1 MKSAL
6 SRCVGALLS
15 VAALYVVS
23 GPASAQQPVELR
35 LAFPAPGV
43 SPLNAQG
50 FTPWAKD
57 IEAASGG
64 TLAIRVI
71 GGTTLATF
79 ETVWDRVIKGV
90 ADMGFGVSASVGGQ
104 FPKTEVAALP
114 FELDNPREGSLALWR
129 LYQRGLIAEEYND
142 VKLLG
147 LFTFGHA
154 AIHTRN
160 ARIKSLTDLKGLKLR
175 AGGKLEGDMIAA
187 LGGAPITINPAD
199 IYQSISNGLIDGA
212 VVQWTAMNSFKIYE
226 VAKNHLRAP
235 LGSSTA
241 FIAMNKRSYDKLP
254 AQAKAAI
261 DKYSYEALSRRMGD
275 VVNKMDDF
283 AQENVAK
290 QPGQVIETIPKEE
303 AARWQKQLQAIS
315 DGWVK
320 STPNGAAILSGFRE
334 EIKKA
339 RAGQ

>member
-1 MKSAL
+1 MTSHM
-6 SRCVGALLS
+6 RRR
-15 VAALYVVS
+15 VAALLAALVLAA
-23 GPASAQQPVELR
+23 PAFAQQPVELR

-43 SPLNAQG
+43 SPLNSQG

-64 TLAIRVI
+64 TIAIRVI

-79 ETVWDRVIKGV
+79 ETVWDRVAKGV
-90 ADMGFGVSASVGGQ
+90 ADIGFGVSASVGGQ

-154 AIHTRN
+154 AIHTRT
-160 ARIKSLTDLKGLKLR
+160 AKIKSLSDLKGLKLR
-175 AGGKLEGDMIAA
+175 AGGRLEGDMIAA

-254 AQAKAAI
+254 PQAKAAI
-261 DKYSYEALSRRMGD
+261 DKHSYEPLARRMGD
-275 VVNKMDDF
+275 VVHKMDDF
-283 AQENVAK
+283 AQANVAK
-290 QPGQVIETIPKEE
+290 QPGQVIETIPAEE
-303 AARWQKQLQAIS
+303 AARWRKQLQAIS
-315 DGWVK
+315 EGWVK
-320 STPNGAAILSGFRE
+320 STPNGAAILAGFRE
-334 EIKKA
+334 EIKRA
-339 RAGQ
+339 RDGK